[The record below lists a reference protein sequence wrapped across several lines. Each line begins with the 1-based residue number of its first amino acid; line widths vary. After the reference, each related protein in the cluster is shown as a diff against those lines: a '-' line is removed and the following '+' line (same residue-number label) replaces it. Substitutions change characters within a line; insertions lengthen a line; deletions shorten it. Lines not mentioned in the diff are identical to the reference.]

1 MELTIVIISLII
13 IYFINTFIINNNEF
27 FCPTHITETN
37 NKYILWKN
45 NKTTKM
51 FNTYNEYK
59 NYHQF
64 LQANFK
70 TKCKSCDLLKPT
82 SNKPIS
88 NNALDKNWVDTTIN
102 NKWYNIEYFNT
113 KEEIDKDKLLITISK
128 TKETYLLSQPKCLKN
143 IKSKNKDFYQKFVS
157 AYSNYLRI
165 GFKKTL
171 GYIPKKTTEDTMTI
185 CELKIYLNLLKN
197 IPKCNKLI
205 NLYTPR
211 CKSNTSKSNTNKSNT
226 NKSNTNKSNTNKSNT
241 DKLNTDI
248 NAWTKGWT
256 YISPNNLKSQ
266 PHCFTPPQNTN
277 SKVKPLLDKG
287 IPIGAVA
294 VAKIDKLT
302 PKFKYFELNN

>member
-1 MELTIVIISLII
+1 MELILVIISLII
-13 IYFINTFIINNNEF
+13 IYFINIFINNNKNEF
-27 FCPTHITETN
+27 FCPTHITKTN
-37 NKYILWKN
+37 NKFILWKD

-51 FNTYNEYK
+51 FNTYNDYK

-64 LQANFK
+64 LQSNFK
-70 TKCKSCDLLKPT
+70 TKCKTCHLLKPT

-102 NKWYNIEYFNT
+102 NKWYNIEYFDTAKVIN
-113 KEEIDKDKLLITISK
+113 KNKNKLLTTISK
-128 TKETYLLSQPKCLKN
+128 TKETYLLSQPICLKN
-143 IKSKNKDFYQKFVS
+143 IKSKNKDFYQKFVL
-157 AYSNYLRI
+157 AYSNYLRL

-185 CELKIYLNLLKN
+185 CELKIYLNLLAN

-205 NLYTPR
+205 NLYTPK
-211 CKSNTSKSNTNKSNT
+211 CKSNTSKSNTSKSNT
-226 NKSNTNKSNTNKSNT
+226 SKSNT
-241 DKLNTDI
+241 DIDT
-248 NAWTKGWT
+248 WTKGWT
-256 YISPNNLKSQ
+256 YISPNNLKNQ
-266 PHCFTPPQNTN
+266 KHCFTRPKTN
-277 SKVKPLLDKG
+277 SANVKPLLDKG

>member
-13 IYFINTFIINNNEF
+13 IYFINTFINNNNNEF

-37 NKYILWKN
+37 NKFILWKN

-70 TKCKSCDLLKPT
+70 TKCKSCHLLKPT
-82 SNKPIS
+82 SNKTIS

-102 NKWYNIEYFNT
+102 NKWYNIEYFDT
-113 KEEIDKDKLLITISK
+113 KEQIDTDKNKNKLITTISK
-128 TKETYLLSQPKCLKN
+128 TKEAYLFSQGECLKN

-157 AYSNYLRI
+157 AYSNYLRL
-165 GFKKTL
+165 GFKKPL

-185 CELKIYLNLLKN
+185 NELKIYLNLLKN
-197 IPKCNKLI
+197 MPKCDKLI
-205 NLYTPR
+205 NLYTPK
-211 CKSNTSKSNTNKSNT
+211 CKSTPNKSSDKSTPNKSTDKSNPNKS
-226 NKSNTNKSNTNKSNT
+226 K
-241 DKLNTDI
+241 DK
-248 NAWTKGWT
+248 WTKGWT
-256 YISPNNLKSQ
+256 YISPNNLKNQ
-266 PHCFTPPQNTN
+266 QHCFTRPKTN
-277 SKVKPLLDKG
+277 QANVKPLLDKG